1 MQTTF
6 KVFMEVRVHN
16 SGGLLTKDQ
25 ILQLAL
31 QHPNLIEQLE
41 KLGITLVDVDVQ
53 TVDNEKTQSV

>member
-1 MQTTF
+1 
-6 KVFMEVRVHN
+6 MEVRVHN